1 MVRPSDRPALASSA
15 GEIVSSRVF
24 DSPCEVVFRA
34 FTDPDVL
41 ARWWGP
47 EGFSNTFH
55 AFDPRPGG
63 AWRLVMRGPDGTD
76 YEITKEFIDIVVPER
91 IVLRH
96 VEPMHGFRMTM
107 TFADESGKTGL
118 TWRMVFDAV
127 EDAERAREAIVEA
140 NEQNFD
146 RLQAQLAMQA

>member
-1 MVRPSDRPALASSA
+1 
-15 GEIVSSRVF
+15 
-24 DSPCEVVFRA
+24 
-34 FTDPDVL
+34 
-41 ARWWGP
+41 
-47 EGFSNTFH
+47 
-55 AFDPRPGG
+55 
-63 AWRLVMRGPDGTD
+63 MRSPDGTD
-76 YEITKEFIDIVVPER
+76 YEMTKEFIDVVVPER

-107 TFADESGKTGL
+107 TFVDESGKTRL